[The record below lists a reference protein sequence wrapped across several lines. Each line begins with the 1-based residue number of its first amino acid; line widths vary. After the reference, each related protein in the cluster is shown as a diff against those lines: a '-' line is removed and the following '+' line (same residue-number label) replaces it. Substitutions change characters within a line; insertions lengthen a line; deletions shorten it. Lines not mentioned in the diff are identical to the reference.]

1 MPSYLHRIF
10 FLGLFFFISC
20 ITFGPKKSEMQSV
33 TGKII
38 KSYVEKKHKYRSVY
52 KGHNDFYP
60 RVEYEYEVDG
70 KMYQAE
76 RIGFWNNAYNSQAK
90 AETITNSYP
99 VGKELIV
106 YYEKENPTKAL
117 LEVDDDTS
125 EED

>member
-1 MPSYLHRIF
+1 MPSYLYRISL
-10 FLGLFFFISC
+10 LGLFFFLSC

-60 RVEYEYEVDG
+60 RIQYEYEVDG
-70 KMYQAE
+70 QIYLAE

-99 VGKELIV
+99 VRKDVIV
-106 YYEKENPTKAL
+106 YYKKENPSEAF
-117 LEVDDDTS
+117 LEVEDDVSDDD
-125 EED
+125 